1 MMKAIAVI
9 LIKVTGS
16 LKKIIPKIVVPAAPI
31 PVQTAY
37 AVPIGRTFSDQASK
51 EKLPD
56 AKTKNPMLGQIF
68 VKLFESLSIVAKPTS
83 RMPAVITAIH
93 AMKNMLSNKTKKSVP
108 ISQTSF

>member
-1 MMKAIAVI
+1 MNVIAVI
-9 LIKVTGS
+9 RAIDTGS
-16 LKKIIPKIVVPAAPI
+16 LKIIIPRMAVPAAPI

-37 AVPIGRTFSDQASK
+37 AVPTGKTFSDQASK

-83 RMPAVITAIH
+83 SNPAVMTANH
-93 AMKNMLSNKTKKSVP
+93 AMMEL
-108 ISQTSF
+108 